1 MVKLKRREKLRVQ
14 KPSNKIVG
22 FAVVIIVVALVFLMN
37 SMGKEAENRNSEDSA
52 RIEQLQNEI
61 AREQERSKQLEEYEK
76 YVNTKQFVEEI
87 AREKLG
93 LIYPDE
99 KVFKSE

>member
-1 MVKLKRREKLRVQ
+1 MKRREKLRVQ

>member
-1 MVKLKRREKLRVQ
+1 MKRKEKLQGQ

-22 FAVVIIVVALVFLMN
+22 VAVVLIVASLVFIINAHGREL
-37 SMGKEAENRNSEDSA
+37 KEQNDLDGAK
-52 RIEQLQNEI
+52 IEQLQKEI
-61 AREQERSKQLEEYEK
+61 ELEKERSVRLEEQEK
-76 YVNTKQFVEEI
+76 YMHTKQFVEEI

-99 KVFKSE
+99 KVFKNE

>member
-1 MVKLKRREKLRVQ
+1 MKRREKLRGQ

-22 FAVVIIVVALVFLMN
+22 FAVVIIVVALVFFMN
-37 SMGKEAENRNSEDSA
+37 SMGKEAENRNNEDSA
-52 RIEQLQNEI
+52 IEQLKKEI
-61 AREQERSKQLEEYEK
+61 EQEKERGRQLAEYEK

>member
-1 MVKLKRREKLRVQ
+1 
-14 KPSNKIVG
+14 
-22 FAVVIIVVALVFLMN
+22 
-37 SMGKEAENRNSEDSA
+37 MGKEAENRNNEDSA
-52 RIEQLQNEI
+52 RIEQLKKEI
-61 AREQERSKQLEEYEK
+61 EQEKERSRQLAEYEK

>member
-1 MVKLKRREKLRVQ
+1 
-14 KPSNKIVG
+14 
-22 FAVVIIVVALVFLMN
+22 
-37 SMGKEAENRNSEDSA
+37 MGKEAENRNNEDSA
-52 RIEQLQNEI
+52 RIEQLKKEI
-61 AREQERSKQLEEYEK
+61 EQEKERGRQLAEYEK

>member
-22 FAVVIIVVALVFLMN
+22 FAVVIIVAALVFLMN

>member
-1 MVKLKRREKLRVQ
+1 MQRREKLQGQ

-22 FAVVIIVVALVFLMN
+22 IAVVMIVSALVFVLR
-37 SMGKEAENRNSEDSA
+37 SMGNEIRDRNAQDRAKIIQLQKELEYERERS
-52 RIEQLQNEI
+52 EQLE
-61 AREQERSKQLEEYEK
+61 AYAK

-99 KVFKSE
+99 KVFKNE

>member
-1 MVKLKRREKLRVQ
+1 MVKLKRREKLRGQ

-22 FAVVIIVVALVFLMN
+22 FAVVIIVVALVFFMN
-37 SMGKEAENRNSEDSA
+37 SMGKEAENRNNEDSA
-52 RIEQLQNEI
+52 RIEQLKKEI
-61 AREQERSKQLEEYEK
+61 EQEKERSRQLAEYEK

>member
-1 MVKLKRREKLRVQ
+1 MKRREKLRVQ

-22 FAVVIIVVALVFLMN
+22 FAVVIIVAALVFLMN

>member
-1 MVKLKRREKLRVQ
+1 MKRKEKFQGQ

-22 FAVVIIVVALVFLMN
+22 VAVVLIVVSLVFIIDTHGREL
-37 SMGKEAENRNSEDSA
+37 KEQNDLDSA
-52 RIEQLQNEI
+52 KIEQLQEEI
-61 AREQERSKQLEEYEK
+61 ELEKERSVRLDEQEK
-76 YVNTKQFVEEI
+76 YMHTKQFVEEI

-99 KVFKSE
+99 KVFKNE

>member
-1 MVKLKRREKLRVQ
+1 MAELKRREKLRGQ

-22 FAVVIIVVALVFLMN
+22 FAVVIIVIALVFIMN
-37 SMGKEAENRNSEDSA
+37 SMGKEVENRNNRDDA
-52 RIEQLQNEI
+52 QIEQLRNEI
-61 AREQERSKQLEEYEK
+61 EQEKERSRQLEAYEK

-99 KVFKSE
+99 KIFKEE